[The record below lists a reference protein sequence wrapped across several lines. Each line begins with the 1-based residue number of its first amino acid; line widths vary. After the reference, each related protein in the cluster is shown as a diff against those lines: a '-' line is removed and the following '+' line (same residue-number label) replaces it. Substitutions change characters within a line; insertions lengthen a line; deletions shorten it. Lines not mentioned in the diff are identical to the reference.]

1 MGFED
6 CWRPRN
12 IQEFL
17 QESESCGLN
26 EPVFDDLTDF
36 PLLNQ
41 HSELE
46 RSTIFKNGNSTTY
59 FNGHFQ

>member
-36 PLLNQ
+36 PLLNWKDPPSLKTATQ
-41 HSELE
+41 LRISMA
-46 RSTIFKNGNSTTY
+46 IFSS
-59 FNGHFQ
+59 